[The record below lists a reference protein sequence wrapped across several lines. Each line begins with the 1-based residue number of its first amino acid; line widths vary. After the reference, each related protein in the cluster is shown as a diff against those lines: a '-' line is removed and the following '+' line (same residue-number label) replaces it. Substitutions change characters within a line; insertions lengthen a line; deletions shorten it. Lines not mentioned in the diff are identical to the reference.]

1 MADIVLR
8 SVKGS
13 PLTIAEADANFT
25 NLNTEVGQKLDAAS
39 YTAADILTKVKTVH
53 GSGSGLDAD
62 TLDGNHA
69 TVEST
74 ADRIVARDNS
84 GSIFVHN
91 ITAGGVI
98 YGNVTGN
105 IVGDLAGTVTGNA
118 SNVNGVVAIGN
129 GGTGGTT
136 AITARTNLG
145 LGTVSTQNANSVNI
159 TGGSISGITALPIAS
174 GGTGGATAS
183 AARTSLGVAIG
194 SDVQPFNQMLTSL
207 SSISTNGF
215 IARTAT
221 NTSTMRSLVAGNSIN
236 VTNANGV
243 DGNPT
248 IALSDSPTISSISKT
263 GTNGSGD
270 VGQTDNRFATIFGTT
285 LNAATLTLS
294 GGATLASITKVG
306 TNGVGNI
313 GQSDNKFGTIYG
325 TATSATY
332 ADLAEKYL
340 ADGEYPVGTVM
351 MVGGEAEV
359 TASKLGYRAI
369 GVVSENPAFRMNED
383 LEGGTFIALKGRVPV
398 RVIGSVRKGDKII
411 AADSGIASAGGHH
424 ATDYFAIS
432 LEDHSETSIKMVE
445 CVIL

>member
-1 MADIVLR
+1 MAEIVLR

-13 PLTIAEADANFT
+13 PLTIEEADANFT
-25 NLNTEVGQKLDAAS
+25 NLNTEVGQKLDAAD
-39 YTAADILTKVKTVH
+39 YNANDILTKIKTVH
-53 GSGSGLDAD
+53 GDGSGLDAD

-69 TVEST
+69 TVLLE
-74 ADRIVARDNS
+74 ADRIVARDNE
-84 GSIFVHN
+84 GSIFVHDVN
-91 ITAGGVI
+91 ADGVI
-98 YGNVTGN
+98 NGNLTGNVIGN
-105 IVGDLAGTVTGNA
+105 LTGTVTGNA
-118 SNVNGVVAIGN
+118 SNVNGIVAIGN

-136 AITARTNLG
+136 AATARTNLG
-145 LGTVSTQNANSVNI
+145 LGTIATQAASDVAI
-159 TGGSISGITALPIAS
+159 TGGSISGITALPVAS

-183 AARTSLGVAIG
+183 TARTNLGLSIG

-207 SSISTNGF
+207 SSITTNGF
-215 IARTAT
+215 IARTAN
-221 NTSTMRSLVAGNSIN
+221 NTVTMRSLAAGNSISI
-236 VTNANGV
+236 TNSDGV

-248 IALSDSPTISSISKT
+248 VALSSSPTISSISKT
-263 GTNGSGD
+263 GTTGSGD
-270 VGQTDNRFATIFGTT
+270 IGQTDNRFATFYGTT
-285 LNAATLTLS
+285 VNATTLTLS
-294 GGATLASITKVG
+294 GVATLASITKVG
-306 TNGVGNI
+306 DTGVGNI

-359 TASKLGYRAI
+359 TASKWGYRAI

-411 AADSGIASAGGHH
+411 AADSGLASAGVHH

-432 LEDHSETSIKMVE
+432 LEDNSETGIKMVE